1 MFVVSLLELSP
12 LCLHMYPNVFRTH
25 VEVGDVKQ
33 CPTINFYLGSMN
45 YIEKSRKCIDY
56 DKKKY
61 HPYTWVKCLR
71 YVVRY
76 TRYNSDFSSLVT
88 CK

>member
-33 CPTINFYLGSMN
+33 CPTIHFYLGSMN

-56 DKKKY
+56 DKKKIPPIY
-61 HPYTWVKCLR
+61 LGKLFKIR
-71 YVVRY
+71 
-76 TRYNSDFSSLVT
+76 
-88 CK
+88 CKIHKI